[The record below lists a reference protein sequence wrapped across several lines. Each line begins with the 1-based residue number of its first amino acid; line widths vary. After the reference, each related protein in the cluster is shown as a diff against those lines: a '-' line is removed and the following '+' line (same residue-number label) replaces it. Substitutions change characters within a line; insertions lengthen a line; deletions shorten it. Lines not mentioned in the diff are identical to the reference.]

1 MQCEDI
7 RHRLIDIT
15 SEDLSSIAPEVREH
29 LKQCERCRHDLMRS
43 GSVWTLLARIPEET
57 PDWSSMRI
65 RFAKTLEEY
74 RPAIGQ
80 KTPRRPWLDELA
92 PLWRSPAF
100 TVAMIVAAL
109 VIGVLVGRQSP
120 GGGDVPGHELNAMRK
135 ELRDVRE
142 MLTLSLMQQTLASD
156 RIKGASWAARTEN
169 PKADVVA
176 TLLDVLLHDSNVN
189 VRLACLRALE
199 RVNEDP
205 SVRQGVVKALT
216 AEQSPLVSIE
226 LIDFIVESNYKMAID
241 TLREVSVDS
250 RREAAVRARA
260 AQALNRMGKRDQG

>member
-15 SEDLSSIAPEVREH
+15 SEDLMSTAPEVREH
-29 LKQCERCRHDLMRS
+29 LKECERCRHDLLRS
-43 GSVWTLLARIPEET
+43 RSVWTLLAKIPEET
-57 PDWSSMRI
+57 PDWSSMRVTV
-65 RFAKTLEEY
+65 AESLEEY
-74 RPAIGQ
+74 RPAIAQ
-80 KTPRRPWLDELA
+80 KTPHRTWLDELA
-92 PLWRSPAF
+92 SLWRRPAF
-100 TVAMIVAAL
+100 PGATIVAAL
-109 VIGVLVGRQSP
+109 VIGVLVGRHSP
-120 GGGDVPGHELNAMRK
+120 GGGDVPSHELNAMRQ
-135 ELRDVRE
+135 ELHDVRE

-169 PKADVVA
+169 PKPDVVA

-199 RVNEDP
+199 PLNEDP
-205 SVRQGVVKALT
+205 FVRRGVVKALT

-226 LIDFIVESNYKMAID
+226 LIDFIVESNDKTAIE

-250 RREAAVRARA
+250 MRDAAVRVRA
-260 AQALNRMGKRDQG
+260 AQALNRLGKRDLG

>member
-15 SEDLSSIAPEVREH
+15 SEDLTSTAPEVREH
-29 LKQCERCRHDLMRS
+29 LKECERCRHDLVRS
-43 GSVWTLLARIPEET
+43 GSVWTLLAKIPEET

-65 RFAKTLEEY
+65 KVAETLEEY

-80 KTPRRPWLDELA
+80 KTPRAWLDELA
-92 PLWRSPAF
+92 SLWRSPAF
-100 TVAMIVAAL
+100 TAAMIVAAL

-120 GGGDVPGHELNAMRK
+120 GGGGAPSHELNAMRQ
-135 ELRDVRE
+135 ELREVRE
-142 MLTLSLMQQTLASD
+142 TLTLSLMQQTLASD

-169 PKADVVA
+169 PKPDVVA

-199 RVNEDP
+199 RVTEDP

-226 LIDFIVESNYKMAID
+226 LIDFIVESNDKMAID

-250 RREAAVRARA
+250 MREPAVRARA
-260 AQALNRMGKRDQG
+260 AQALNRLGKRDQG